1 MGREEKRMAII
12 ELVRLI
18 LHYVGFLSVI
28 LGITVFF
35 IFQNY
40 DLGNEILSI
49 GISCIVLKYTISFI
63 YIFIFKK

>member
-35 IFQNY
+35 IFRNY

>member
-1 MGREEKRMAII
+1 MAII

-35 IFQNY
+35 IFRNY

>member
-18 LHYVGFLSVI
+18 LHYVGFLSVM
-28 LGITVFF
+28 LGITAFF